1 VTDAGQAAFRG
12 AFDAHFRPVLG
23 FAMRRCA
30 SASDA
35 ADVASETFLVAW
47 RRRDELPPEPETRL
61 WLFGVARRV
70 LANQQRG
77 GVRRDRLGARFRE
90 HFAMVVSDQA
100 EAVVVDVA
108 LRQAMAKLG
117 PADREVITLS
127 VWEELEPREIAVLLG
142 VSSEVV
148 RTRLR
153 RARARLRD
161 LLVDPPEPPPGR
173 CHDNAAAGH
182 LSAGERLLAREEEPR

>member
-1 VTDAGQAAFRG
+1 VTDAGQAAFRA

-23 FAMRRCA
+23 FAIRRCT
-30 SASDA
+30 SPCDA

-61 WLFGVARRV
+61 WLYGVARRV

-77 GVRRDRLGARFRE
+77 DVRRGRLGARFRE
-90 HFAMVVSDQA
+90 HVATVVSDPA
-100 EAVVVDVA
+100 ETVVVDVA
-108 LRQAMAKLG
+108 LRQALARLG
-117 PADREVITLS
+117 SADREVITLS
-127 VWEELEPREIAVLLG
+127 VWEQLEPREIAVLLG
-142 VSSEVV
+142 VSGEVV

-153 RARARLRD
+153 RARARLRE
-161 LLVDPPEPPPGR
+161 LLADPPEPPPIRRHG
-173 CHDNAAAGH
+173 DAPAGH